1 MPLENIRIQGARQHN
16 LKNLSLILPRNRLT
30 VVTGL
35 SGSGKSSLAFDTLYA
50 EGQRRYLATLS
61 AYARQ
66 FLDQMERPDVDGIDG
81 LSPAIAIQQKTTAAS
96 PRSTVGTVTE
106 IYDYLRLLWSAIGEP
121 HCPQCGRR
129 ISAQTAESMVE
140 RILEAAHAGQ
150 PERAAAAEPPRIM
163 VLAPVVRGRKGAFRK
178 ELEDW
183 ARMGFTRIRVDGAMR
198 GLDETIVLDRRRNHS
213 LEIVV
218 DRLAL
223 RAGIESRLRASLE
236 TAMRLAGGLVQ
247 IVAAG
252 GEETIYSEK
261 LACPHCGISL
271 PALEPRAFS
280 FNSPYGAC
288 PACHGLGQQWEF
300 DPDRL
305 VADWS
310 KPLLRGGLAPALLSG
325 ALQHR
330 LRGFAR
336 AEGLDLRRP
345 LKAWNRAEQKLL
357 FEGAEGKSEFSGLL
371 GWFRAQAEAAEENER
386 EWLLSYTLPSACPAC
401 RGQRLRPESL
411 AVKLGGQSIA
421 ELGALPLGEARARLA
436 ALPLS
441 PREQLLAGKI
451 VAECLRRL
459 QFLLDLGL
467 GYLSLSR
474 AAATLSGGEAQR
486 IRLAGQI
493 GSQLRGV
500 LYVLDEPSIGLHA
513 RDNSRLLDSLARL
526 RDLGNTLV
534 VVEHDRETIERA
546 DHVLDL
552 GPGAGLH
559 GGFLIAA
566 GSPAD
571 IARQPESLT
580 GQYLS
585 GRRDIPRPATR
596 RRPEKGWLR
605 LLGAREHNLHSLDAA
620 FPLGCL
626 TVVTG
631 VSGAGKS
638 TLIND
643 ILYPA
648 LLRALYHSGRR
659 PGAHRALEGAEQ
671 LDKVLRI
678 DQAPIGRT
686 PRSNPAT
693 YTGLFTPLREFFAL
707 LPEARA
713 RGYSP
718 GRFSFNL
725 RGGRCEACRGE
736 GERRI
741 EMNFLPDAY
750 VPCEVCRGRR
760 YNQETLA
767 VRYKG
772 RSIAD
777 LLESTVEEALEVM
790 ANLPRIRQKL
800 ETLADVSLG
809 YLHLGQPAVT
819 LSGGEAQRIKL
830 ARELSR
836 RQTGRT
842 LYLLDEPTTGLH
854 FEDIR
859 HLLDLLS
866 RLVEL
871 GNTVIVIEHNLDVI
885 KTADWI
891 LDLGPEGGEAGG
903 RLVAAGTPEQV
914 ASSEAS
920 HTGVA
925 LRPWL
930 GIEC

>member
-1 MPLENIRIQGARQHN
+1 MSIERIKILGARQHN
-16 LKNLSLILPRNRLT
+16 LKNLTLAIPRNRLT
-30 VVTGL
+30 VVTGM

-66 FLDQMERPDVDGIDG
+66 FLDQMERPEVDGIEG

-129 ISAQTAESMVE
+129 IAAQSAESMVE
-140 RILEAAHAGQ
+140 QILDMAAPQSG
-150 PERAAAAEPPRIM
+150 EPVRLM

-183 ARMGFTRIRVDGAMR
+183 GRLGFTRIRVDGQMR
-198 GLDETIVLDRRRNHS
+198 GLEEEIALDRRRNHS

-218 DRLAL
+218 DRLSL
-223 RAGIESRLRASLE
+223 RPGIETRLRASLE
-236 TAMRLAGGLVQ
+236 TAMRLADGLVQ
-247 IVAAG
+247 IAVVN
-252 GEETIYSEK
+252 GEETIFSEK
-261 LACPHCGISL
+261 LACPHCGVSL
-271 PALEPRAFS
+271 PSLEPRSFS

-288 PACHGLGQQWEF
+288 PRCHGLGQQWEF

-305 VADWS
+305 IADWS
-310 KPLLRGGLAPALLSG
+310 KPLLRGGLAPALLSAG
-325 ALQHR
+325 LQRR
-330 LRGFAR
+330 LREFAR
-336 AEGLDLRRP
+336 LRGLDLRRP
-345 LKAWNRAEQKLL
+345 LKDWSRAQQNLL
-357 FEGAEGKSEFSGLL
+357 LNGETSGDGDAFPGLL
-371 GWFRAQAEAAEENER
+371 GWFRAQAETAEEAER
-386 EWLLSYTLPSACPAC
+386 DWLLGYTLPCACPDC
-401 RGQRLRPESL
+401 RGRRLRPESL
-411 AVKLGGQSIA
+411 AVKLGGRSIA
-421 ELGALPLGEARARLA
+421 DLCALPLAEARRQLGALELNPRAELIA
-436 ALPLS
+436 A
-441 PREQLLAGKI
+441 KI
-451 VAECLRRL
+451 IAECLRRL

-467 GYLSLSR
+467 GYLSLDR

-552 GPGAGLH
+552 GPGAGVH
-559 GGFLIAA
+559 GGYLIDA
-566 GSPAD
+566 GPPGEIMRAD
-571 IARQPESLT
+571 SLT

-585 GRRDIPRPATR
+585 GRRAIPLPPAR
-596 RRPEKGWLR
+596 RQPQKVWLR
-605 LLGAREHNLHSLDAA
+605 VLGAREHNLRQLDVS

-631 VSGAGKS
+631 VSGSGKS

-648 LLRALYHSGRR
+648 LLRAIYHSGRR
-659 PGAHRALEGAEQ
+659 PGEHRGLEGAEH

-693 YTGLFTPLREFFAL
+693 YTGVFAPLREFFAM
-707 LPEARA
+707 LPESRA

-772 RSIAD
+772 HSIAD
-777 LLESTVEEALEVM
+777 LLEATVEEALAIT

-800 ETLADVSLG
+800 DTLAEVGLG

-859 HLLDLLS
+859 RLLEMLA
-866 RLVEL
+866 RLVDL
-871 GNTVIVIEHNLDVI
+871 GNTVIIIEHNLDVV

-891 LDLGPEGGEAGG
+891 VDLGPEGGEAGG
-903 RLVAAGTPEQV
+903 RLVAAGTPETV
-914 ASSEAS
+914 AGIPAS
-920 HTGVA
+920 HTGRA
-925 LRPWL
+925 LQPL
-930 GIEC
+930 LA